1 MKAKAAKFKPGDVVI
16 AKHPLYTRRLV
27 VVSDEGGGWYMC
39 ESDEAGKD
47 LYHEKILS
55 KETQKGNAK

>member
-1 MKAKAAKFKPGDVVI
+1 MKAKTPKFKPGDVVI

-39 ESDEAGKD
+39 ESDESGRD
-47 LYHEKILS
+47 LYQEKILS
-55 KETQKGNAK
+55 KETQKGNTK